1 MLTEALRTG
10 RRERGWEGEGD
21 KVVNRNI
28 FKLYL
33 INFYHLK
40 DTVN

>member
-10 RRERGWEGEGD
+10 ERERGRERGIKIANHKIIE
-21 KVVNRNI
+21 
-28 FKLYL
+28 LYL